1 MWRIQNIYSYRF
13 WWGEPVGRRF
23 SHGTGSDWSSAPYIQ
38 PAKDLASWLSTGG
51 QRTPVNVF
59 FIFLPL
65 FLQSFMLKIYKVNRI
80 KVCTYRSSYFQQK
93 TLLLKCSISGP
104 TFNFFYF
111 VTSHYINK
119 LYICII
125 YSWQLVWH
133 VRNDSAQ
140 LLCGCERRF
149 RCDALTKQEL
159 KQSFSDRGLQP
170 WIVGNQTLT
179 LTHQTIYIYS
189 SSDPK

>member
-1 MWRIQNIYSYRF
+1 MGLGQ
-13 WWGEPVGRRF
+13 
-23 SHGTGSDWSSAPYIQ
+23 TGHQHHTSNLLKIWHLDWALVD
-38 PAKDLASWLSTGG
+38 KGHLLMF
-51 QRTPVNVF
+51 F

-170 WIVGNQTLT
+170 WIVWGNRTLT
-179 LTHQTIYIYS
+179 LTHQTI
-189 SSDPK
+189 